1 MASVSGGG
9 KLGAYLQKLA
19 ARIDKADTLEV
30 GFFEN
35 AQYPNGTKVASVA
48 AFNEYGVPS
57 HSQPPRP
64 YFRTMITDNKA
75 NWGGQLANL
84 MRNNQGDAQ
93 VSLNKMGEEVIGLL
107 QDSIIELET
116 PELAKSTIKAK
127 SRPSVGKKHGVM
139 GPEKPLVDTGVMLQ
153 SVTKRVS

>member
-9 KLGAYLQKLA
+9 KLGAYLRKLA
-19 ARIDKADTLEV
+19 GRIDKANTLEV

-57 HSQPPRP
+57 HNQPPRP
-64 YFRTMITDNKA
+64 YFRTMIADNKA

-84 MRNNQGDAQ
+84 VRFHSGDSKAA
-93 VSLNKMGEEVIGLL
+93 LNAMGEEVVGLL
-107 QDSIIELET
+107 QDSIRDLDF
-116 PELAKSTIKAK
+116 PPLAPSTIARK
-127 SRPSVGKKHGVM
+127 SRGGVGKLHGVL
-139 GPEKPLVDTGVMLQ
+139 GPAKPLVDTGVMLQ